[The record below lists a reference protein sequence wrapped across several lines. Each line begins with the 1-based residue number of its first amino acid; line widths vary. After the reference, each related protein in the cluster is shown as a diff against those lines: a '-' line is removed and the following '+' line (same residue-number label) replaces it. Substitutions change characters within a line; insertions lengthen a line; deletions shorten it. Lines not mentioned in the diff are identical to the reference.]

1 MKTETTELKYSNC
14 FSESDLRR
22 SDRFKLKIKTPSIH
36 HQTAKN
42 INTHKKQKTQSN
54 LYSLNR
60 QQSCIERSINEYE
73 KVAVAKQ
80 KQKQPKPFSEM
91 YKTRVKEM
99 LQKKR
104 RLYDQV
110 AIENIK
116 KIEESTLESKLKKK
130 ETQLGLKKVEWR
142 QSLLKR
148 SLLAYFHKNYFVKLL
163 TSPLLLARN

>member
-1 MKTETTELKYSNC
+1 M
-14 FSESDLRR
+14 
-22 SDRFKLKIKTPSIH
+22 
-36 HQTAKN
+36 
-42 INTHKKQKTQSN
+42 
-54 LYSLNR
+54 
-60 QQSCIERSINEYE
+60 
-73 KVAVAKQ
+73 
-80 KQKQPKPFSEM
+80 
-91 YKTRVKEM
+91 
-99 LQKKR
+99 
-104 RLYDQV
+104 